1 METPQLRVGRRALA
15 GIVTVSLITAGIG
28 VIGEATAM
36 PAPTPQ
42 STSTADTASIVV
54 TDAFTWSSGGTVLR
68 TEVTGF
74 PAGAVL
80 SAQVDDTAQKWDIG
94 GGNLVDTV
102 TAEDGSYK
110 GTVYTLSTSR
120 LTAGQEHTLRVSDG
134 ENSVTTVY
142 RSHPRITVHDPDSG
156 SETAP
161 RPGTAVAVEVFNLPE
176 GAVIDHVGIEGHSGN
191 LLPAPVTVP
200 ENRRVRT
207 TAVSIP
213 ADPTITGE
221 PITVGYTVDGG
232 APLRTNGPV
241 VAPLNDPYGGEGFAV
256 TVGEL
261 PRGLYQSVYSAR
273 QGALFV
279 TRTHFDRE
287 TRSPSAIMKVDPE
300 TLEVLGEVEPAEPA
314 EGDYKAYKAFGIG
327 IDDDNGLLWVTN
339 TMGGT
344 VAVYDAD
351 DLSLIHQFPV
361 VDGGHPRSVVVD
373 SATHRVYVTSP
384 YSRDDSWITVY
395 DGSDP
400 TAPTKVG
407 TIPLPEGFTRPMDAA
422 YDQSTHTLYT
432 VSLDKPAALRINV
445 DDPSDAEVYQLDTRV
460 MRRGSGAAL
469 DIGRGHL
476 AVANQDTGNALII
489 DLESGDVLADVA
501 TGDKA
506 VAAVYEPVTDLF
518 YVSNRDGGTVTAID
532 ADTLIPVA
540 NLDAGAKP
548 NHISFNGDGTIY
560 VTNKR
565 SWGNGDIGTDQLH
578 SYRANR
584 LALVRLAG
592 LRQAFHEIRKDRDAA
607 RDALA
612 ETHREL
618 AEVREQLTAAENAAK
633 AEKTRAEEAEEA
645 LAEAAAEHAADT
657 AELEQRLAAAREA
670 LAAAEDKVATLT
682 ATLATTESR
691 LATAE
696 QAHAALETALSAAER
711 ARTEAEKT
719 AADATTRAE
728 RAEAARIE
736 AEAAAE
742 LAEQARIRAEDARDA
757 AVADRDSARAAGSS
771 TGAFAGIL
779 TVLAVLAALGGLL
792 HQLFLGHIQFPGR

>member
-1 METPQLRVGRRALA
+1 MGRPQLRVGRRALA
-15 GIVTVSLITAGIG
+15 GIVTVSLITGGIG
-28 VIGEATAM
+28 VIGNATAM
-36 PAPTPQ
+36 PAPAPE
-42 STSTADTASIVV
+42 STSTAGTASIVV

-68 TEVTGF
+68 TKVTGF

-80 SAQVDDTAQKWDIG
+80 SAQVDGTAQKWDIG

-102 TAEDGSYK
+102 TAENGTFK

-120 LTAGQEHTLRVSDG
+120 LTAGQEHTLLISDG
-134 ENSVTTVY
+134 DNSVTTVY

-161 RPGTAVAVEVFNLPE
+161 RLGAAVAVEVFNLPE
-176 GAVIDHVGIEGHSGN
+176 GAVIDHVGIEGHSAN
-191 LLPAPVTVP
+191 LLPTPVTVP
-200 ENRRVRT
+200 ENRRART
-207 TAVSIP
+207 TAVSLPTDP
-213 ADPTITGE
+213 AIIGK

-232 APLRTNGPV
+232 PPLRTNGPV
-241 VAPLNDPYGGEGFAV
+241 VAPLNDTYGGEGFDV
-256 TVGEL
+256 TIGEL

-287 TRSPSAIMKVDPE
+287 TRSPSAIMKVDPA

-327 IDDDNGLLWVTN
+327 IDDSNDLLWVTN

-344 VAVYDAD
+344 VAVYDANN
-351 DLSLIHQFPV
+351 LSLIHQFPV

-400 TAPTKVG
+400 TAPTKIG

-432 VSLDKPAALRINV
+432 VSLDKPAALRINIE
-445 DDPSDAEVYQLDTRV
+445 DPSDAEVYQLDPQV
-460 MRRGSGAAL
+460 MRRGSGVAL
-469 DIGRGHL
+469 DIGRGNL
-476 AVANQDTGNALII
+476 AVANQDTGNVLII
-489 DLESGDVLADVA
+489 DLESGDVLADIA

-548 NHISFNGDGTIY
+548 NHISFDGDGTIY

-565 SWGNGDIGTDQLH
+565 SWGNGDGGTDQLH

-584 LALVRLAG
+584 LAQVRLAG
-592 LRQAFHEIRKDRDAA
+592 LRQAFHDIRDDRDAA

-618 AEVREQLTAAENAAK
+618 ATVREQLAAAENTAAL
-633 AEKTRAEEAEEA
+633 EKTRAEAAEEA

-657 AELEQRLAAAREA
+657 AELEQRLTVAREA
-670 LAAAEDKVATLT
+670 LAAAEEKVTSLT
-682 ATLATTESR
+682 ATLAAIESR
-691 LATAE
+691 LAAAE
-696 QAHAALETALSAAER
+696 QAHAALEAALTTAER
-711 ARTEAEKT
+711 AHTEAEKT
-719 AADATTRAE
+719 ATDATVRAE

-742 LAEQARIRAEDARDA
+742 LAEQARIKAESARDA
-757 AVADRDSARAAGSS
+757 ALADRDSARADGSS
-771 TGAFAGIL
+771 TGTFTGIMA
-779 TVLAVLAALGGLL
+779 VLAVLAALGGLL
-792 HQLFLGHIQFPGR
+792 HQVFLGLFQIPGR

>member
-1 METPQLRVGRRALA
+1 MDTPQIRAGRRALA
-15 GIVTVSLITAGIG
+15 GIVTVSLIIGGIG

-36 PAPTPQ
+36 PAPA
-42 STSTADTASIVV
+42 SEATSATDTASIEV

-80 SAQVDDTAQKWDIG
+80 SAQVDETPQKWDIG

-142 RSHPRITVHDPDSG
+142 RSQPRITVHDPDSG

-200 ENRRVRT
+200 ENRRART

-232 APLRTNGPV
+232 VPLRTNGPV
-241 VAPLNDPYGGEGFAV
+241 IAPLNDTYGGEGFDV

-300 TLEVLGEVEPAEPA
+300 TLEVLAAVEPAEPA

-327 IDDDNGLLWVTN
+327 IDDDNDLLWVTN

-548 NHISFNGDGTIY
+548 NHISFDGDGTIY

-565 SWGNGDIGTDQLH
+565 SWGNGDISTDQLH

-657 AELEQRLAAAREA
+657 AELEQRLATAREA
-670 LAAAEDKVATLT
+670 LAAAEDKVAALT